1 MINYIWGVFILL
13 GVIISIIKGD
23 NNLTNN
29 LITSGTKGI
38 DIIINLVPLMCL
50 WLGTM
55 KIADSSGLLN
65 IISNKLSKIIRV
77 VFPEIPKGDPAIAY
91 ISSNIVMNM
100 LGLGNAAT
108 PFGLK
113 AMKELQ
119 RLNNTTTASRSKEL
133 NNNSDIASRSMITFL
148 VINTSSVT
156 IIPTTV
162 ISLRIASGSNN
173 PTEIMTACII
183 TTFLSSFIGL
193 LIDRL
198 FYFIWRRH
206 YV

>member
-108 PFGLK
+108 PFGIK
-113 AMKELQ
+113 AMTKL
-119 RLNNTTTASRSKEL
+119 KEL

>member
-1 MINYIWGVFILL
+1 MINYIWFIFLLL
-13 GVIISIIKGD
+13 GVIFGIINKIDLTTSMIS
-23 NNLTNN
+23 
-29 LITSGTKGI
+29 SGTKA
-38 DIIINLVPLMCL
+38 INMILSIAPLMCL

-55 KIADSSGLLN
+55 KIAESSGLLD
-65 IISNKLSKIIRV
+65 IISKKLSKVVRV
-77 VFPEIPKGDPAIAY
+77 IFPEIPDGDPSISY

-119 RLNNTTTASRSKEL
+119 RLNNTTTASRS
-133 NNNSDIASRSMITFL
+133 MITFL

-162 ISLRIASGSNN
+162 ISIRILNNSIN
-173 PTEIMTACII
+173 PTSIVPLTII
-183 TTFLSSFIGL
+183 TTFISTFLAL
-193 LIDRL
+193 VLDRL
-198 FYFIWRRH
+198 FYILWRKRH
-206 YV
+206 D

>member
-1 MINYIWGVFILL
+1 MINYIWGVFIVL
-13 GVIISIIKGD
+13 GVIISIIKRD
-23 NNLTNN
+23 PNLTNN

-38 DIIINLVPLMCL
+38 DMIINLVPLMCL

-108 PFGLK
+108 PFGIK
-113 AMKELQ
+113 AMT
-119 RLNNTTTASRSKEL
+119 RLKEL

>member
-38 DIIINLVPLMCL
+38 DMILSLVPLMCL
-50 WLGTM
+50 WLGIM
-55 KIADSSGLLN
+55 KIADSSGLLT
-65 IISNKLSKIIRV
+65 IISSKLSKFIRV
-77 VFPEIPKGDPAIAY
+77 IFPEIPKGDPAIAY

-108 PFGLK
+108 PFGIK
-113 AMKELQ
+113 AMT
-119 RLNNTTTASRSKEL
+119 RLKEL
-133 NNNSDIASRSMITFL
+133 NNNSDVASRSMITFL

-162 ISLRIASGSNN
+162 ISLRIASGSSN

-183 TTFLSSFIGL
+183 TTFLSTMIGL

>member
-38 DIIINLVPLMCL
+38 DIIINLIPLMCL

-108 PFGLK
+108 PFGIK
-113 AMKELQ
+113 AMT
-119 RLNNTTTASRSKEL
+119 RLKEL

-162 ISLRIASGSNN
+162 ISHRIASGSNN
-173 PTEIMTACII
+173 PTEIMRACII

>member
-50 WLGTM
+50 WLGIM

-108 PFGLK
+108 PFGIK
-113 AMKELQ
+113 AMT
-119 RLNNTTTASRSKEL
+119 RLKEL

>member
-1 MINYIWGVFILL
+1 MINYLWGIFIIL
-13 GVIISIIKGD
+13 GIIVGIIKGD
-23 NNLTNN
+23 SNLTNN
-29 LITSGTKGI
+29 LLTSGIKGI
-38 DIIINLVPLMCL
+38 EMIISLIPLMCL
-50 WLGTM
+50 WLGIM

-65 IISNKLSKIIRV
+65 IISNKLSKIIRII
-77 VFPEIPKGDPAIAY
+77 FPEIPKGDPAIAY

-108 PFGLK
+108 PFGIK
-113 AMKELQ
+113 AMT
-119 RLNNTTTASRSKEL
+119 RLKEL
-133 NNNSDIASRSMITFL
+133 NNNSDVASRSMITFL

-156 IIPTTV
+156 IIPATV

-198 FYFIWRRH
+198 FYLLWRKK

>member
-1 MINYIWGVFILL
+1 MINYLWGIFIIL
-13 GVIISIIKGD
+13 GIIVSIIKGD
-23 NNLTNN
+23 GNLTNN
-29 LITSGTKGI
+29 LLTSGIKGI
-38 DIIINLVPLMCL
+38 DMIISLIPLMCL
-50 WLGTM
+50 WLGIM

-65 IISNKLSKIIRV
+65 VISNKLSRVIRII
-77 VFPEIPKGDPAIAY
+77 FPEIPKGDPAIAY

-108 PFGLK
+108 PFGIK
-113 AMKELQ
+113 AMTRLKEI
-119 RLNNTTTASRSKEL
+119 
-133 NNNSDIASRSMITFL
+133 NNNSDAASRSMITFL

-156 IIPTTV
+156 IIPATV

-198 FYFIWRRH
+198 FYLIWRKK

>member
-108 PFGLK
+108 PFGIK
-113 AMKELQ
+113 TMT
-119 RLNNTTTASRSKEL
+119 RLKEL

>member
-108 PFGLK
+108 PFGIK
-113 AMKELQ
+113 AMT
-119 RLNNTTTASRSKEL
+119 RLKEL
-133 NNNSDIASRSMITFL
+133 NNNSDVASRSMITFL

-198 FYFIWRRH
+198 FYLIWRRH

>member
-1 MINYIWGVFILL
+1 MINYIWGIFIVL
-13 GVIISIIKGD
+13 GVIISIIKND
-23 NNLTNN
+23 SNLTNN

-108 PFGLK
+108 PFGIK
-113 AMKELQ
+113 AMT
-119 RLNNTTTASRSKEL
+119 RLKEL

-193 LIDRL
+193 LIDRI

>member
-50 WLGTM
+50 WIGTM

-108 PFGLK
+108 PFGIK
-113 AMKELQ
+113 AMT
-119 RLNNTTTASRSKEL
+119 RLKEL

>member
-1 MINYIWGVFILL
+1 MINYIWGIFIVL
-13 GVIISIIKGD
+13 GVIISIIKND
-23 NNLTNN
+23 SNLTNN

-77 VFPEIPKGDPAIAY
+77 VFTERPKGDPAIAY

-108 PFGLK
+108 PFGIK
-113 AMKELQ
+113 AMT
-119 RLNNTTTASRSKEL
+119 RLKEL

-198 FYFIWRRH
+198 FYLIWRRH

>member
-1 MINYIWGVFILL
+1 MINYIWGVFIVL
-13 GVIISIIKGD
+13 GVIISIIKRD
-23 NNLTNN
+23 PNLTNN
-29 LITSGTKGI
+29 LITSGAKGI
-38 DIIINLVPLMCL
+38 DMIINLVPLMCL

-77 VFPEIPKGDPAIAY
+77 IFPEIPKGDPAIAY

-108 PFGLK
+108 PFGIK
-113 AMKELQ
+113 AMT
-119 RLNNTTTASRSKEL
+119 RLKEL
-133 NNNSDIASRSMITFL
+133 NNNSDVASRSMITFL

-183 TTFLSSFIGL
+183 ATFLSSFIGL

>member
-1 MINYIWGVFILL
+1 MINYIWGVFIVL
-13 GVIISIIKGD
+13 GVIISIIKRD
-23 NNLTNN
+23 PNLTNN

-38 DIIINLVPLMCL
+38 DMILSLVPLMCL

-77 VFPEIPKGDPAIAY
+77 IFPEIPKGDPAIAY

-108 PFGLK
+108 PFCIK
-113 AMKELQ
+113 AMT
-119 RLNNTTTASRSKEL
+119 RLKEL
-133 NNNSDIASRSMITFL
+133 NNNSDVASRSMITFL

>member
-1 MINYIWGVFILL
+1 MINYLWGIFIIL
-13 GVIISIIKGD
+13 GIIVSVIKGD
-23 NNLTNN
+23 GNLTNN
-29 LITSGTKGI
+29 LLTSGIKGI
-38 DIIINLVPLMCL
+38 DMIISLIPLMCL
-50 WLGTM
+50 WLGIM

-65 IISNKLSKIIRV
+65 VISNKLSKVIRII
-77 VFPEIPKGDPAIAY
+77 FPEIPKGDPAIAY

-108 PFGLK
+108 PFGIK
-113 AMKELQ
+113 AMT
-119 RLNNTTTASRSKEL
+119 RLKEL

-156 IIPTTV
+156 IIPATV

-198 FYFIWRRH
+198 FYLIWRRK

>member
-1 MINYIWGVFILL
+1 MINYIWGIFIVL
-13 GVIISIIKGD
+13 GVIISIIKND
-23 NNLTNN
+23 SNLTNN

-108 PFGLK
+108 PFGIK
-113 AMKELQ
+113 AMT
-119 RLNNTTTASRSKEL
+119 RLKEL

>member
-1 MINYIWGVFILL
+1 MINYIWGIFIVL

-23 NNLTNN
+23 SNLTNN

-38 DIIINLVPLMCL
+38 DMILNLIPLMCL
-50 WLGTM
+50 WLGIM

-65 IISNKLSKIIRV
+65 IISNKLSRIIRV
-77 VFPEIPKGDPAIAY
+77 IFPEIPKGDPAIAY

-108 PFGLK
+108 PFGIK
-113 AMKELQ
+113 AMT
-119 RLNNTTTASRSKEL
+119 RLKEL
-133 NNNSDIASRSMITFL
+133 NNNSDVASRSMITFL

-162 ISLRIASGSNN
+162 ISLRIASGSSN
-173 PTEIMTACII
+173 PTEIISAVII
-183 TTFLSSFIGL
+183 TTFLSTMMGL

-198 FYFIWRRH
+198 FYLIWRRH

>member
-1 MINYIWGVFILL
+1 
-13 GVIISIIKGD
+13 
-23 NNLTNN
+23 
-29 LITSGTKGI
+29 
-38 DIIINLVPLMCL
+38 MCL

-108 PFGLK
+108 PFGIK
-113 AMKELQ
+113 AMT
-119 RLNNTTTASRSKEL
+119 RLKEL